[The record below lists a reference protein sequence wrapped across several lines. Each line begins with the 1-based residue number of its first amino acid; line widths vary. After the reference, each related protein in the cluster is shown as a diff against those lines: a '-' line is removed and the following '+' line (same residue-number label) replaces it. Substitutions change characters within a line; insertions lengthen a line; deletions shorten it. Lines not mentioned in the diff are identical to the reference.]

1 MRRRRGAARL
11 AMTCKRETCA
21 EHPAP
26 FCIRPA
32 PSEAAPR
39 GNSGARLFHLAA
51 FAFYGPASRRPAK
64 SAAAEIPCRLLLPL
78 AAAARNPTI
87 ATGQAK
93 MSDDRDDQPGNGT
106 QVQRVGALFFS
117 PERGQSSFRQDE
129 KKMGGAKTAAAG
141 GRPRQFSRSAAAPLA
156 GRREAG
162 PGRAN
167 AARWIAL
174 RKERLANRRRKRI
187 HPSASRCSAPPLAG
201 EAWGDGLPR
210 Q

>member
-64 SAAAEIPCRLLLPL
+64 SAAAEIPCRLLLPP

-87 ATGQAK
+87 V
-93 MSDDRDDQPGNGT
+93 PGSVPCPT
-106 QVQRVGALFFS
+106 IAMTSLVSVHRFSAWAPFSFFH
-117 PERGQSSFRQDE
+117 RARRYLSFRQDE
-129 KKMGGAKTAAAG
+129 KKDRGAHCAGFILKTGNGTANFHASIWTDSKKAASQQLKQYQDLQNVIEEKGTINSTA
-141 GRPRQFSRSAAAPLA
+141 
-156 GRREAG
+156 
-162 PGRAN
+162 
-167 AARWIAL
+167 I
-174 RKERLANRRRKRI
+174 
-187 HPSASRCSAPPLAG
+187 
-201 EAWGDGLPR
+201 
-210 Q
+210 